1 MSKINQMVPSLL
13 LIFLELLSILFYGLF
28 TDYHSDANILL
39 HGTPEELFKEG
50 RFARIYK
57 LYGPFQDIH
66 VMMFIGFG
74 FLMTFLKKFWF
85 SSLGINFWLAALTLQ
100 WYILVQG
107 FFHCVLTDNWTH
119 KIPIHIDSFITGDFA
134 AASVL
139 ICFGALLGK
148 VSFNQMTIIALIQLV
163 FYTLNETLALVWFK
177 ITDIGGS
184 MLIHS
189 FGAYFGLTVSF
200 FITNK
205 KTLTKCAEIQGSNY
219 NSDLFSMIGTIFLW
233 MYWPSF
239 NGALASF
246 DARER
251 VVFHT
256 IISLTN
262 SCIFAFIFSR
272 MVSHDKKFDMIH
284 IQNASLAGG
293 VAIGAVA
300 DLPINGYAA
309 MIIGAIAGTVSV
321 LGFKYLLPYLEKKM
335 GLHDTCGVHNLHGL
349 PGVIGG
355 ICSAIAAAKAD
366 EETYGEKL
374 KEFFPLVASGG
385 RTAVSQGS
393 YQILCLFVSLGL
405 AICGGCVAAIVVKL
419 FTEENKEYFQDIV
432 SWEGAE
438 GYIPIMKTNLQAKE
452 EEVNNEKNGTINNMV
467 RHHKPSIL
475 FLPGM
480 LGELKNMSPT
490 KMRSDT
496 LLNKLP
502 EHKKE
507 MAMQALQEMV
517 NLGTKIMSP
526 TLRSEPISD
535 QKLFTIEQDDM
546 DDMLNDE
553 KKMKNTQEK

>member
-1 MSKINQMVPSLL
+1 MSKRNQVVPSLL
-13 LIFLELLSILFYGLF
+13 LILLELLSILFYGLF

-39 HGTPEELFKEG
+39 NETSEESFKEG
-50 RFARIYK
+50 HFARIYK

-85 SSLGINFWLAALTLQ
+85 SSLGMNFWLAALTLQ

-107 FFHCVLTDNWTH
+107 FFYCVLTDNWTY
-119 KIPIHIDSFITGDFA
+119 KIAIHIDSFISGDFA

-177 ITDIGGS
+177 VVDVGGS
-184 MLIHS
+184 MLIHT

-205 KTLTKCAEIQGSNY
+205 KTLAKCADIQGSNY

-239 NGALASF
+239 NGALASA
-246 DARER
+246 DGRER

-262 SCIFAFIFSR
+262 SCLFAFIFSR
-272 MVSHDKKFDMIH
+272 MVNNDEKFDMIH

-293 VAIGAVA
+293 VAIGAIA
-300 DLPINGYAA
+300 DLPINGFAA

-321 LGFKYLLPYLEKKM
+321 LGFKFLLPWVEKKL
-335 GLHDTCGVHNLHGL
+335 GLHDTCGVHNLHGI
-349 PGVIGG
+349 PGFIGG
-355 ICSAIAAAKAD
+355 VCSAIAAAKASP
-366 EETYGEKL
+366 ETYGEKL
-374 KEFFPLVASGG
+374 KEFFPLVASGE
-385 RTAVSQGS
+385 RTAVEQGC
-393 YQILCLFVSLGL
+393 YQILCLFVSMGL
-405 AICGGCVAAIVVKL
+405 AICGGFFAAMIVKL
-419 FTEENKEYFQDIV
+419 FTKEDEEYFQDIV

-438 GYIPIMKTNLQAKE
+438 GYIPIMKRNLHAKE
-452 EEVNNEKNGTINNMV
+452 QEEQNNVNKDAKNMV
-467 RHHKPSIL
+467 RHHKPSL
-475 FLPGM
+475 LYLPSM

-490 KMRSDT
+490 KLRSDP

-507 MAMQALQEMV
+507 LAMQALQEML
-517 NLGTKIMSP
+517 NLGKKIMTP
-526 TLRSEPISD
+526 QLNIEAEREISD
-535 QKLFTIEQDDM
+535 HKLFTLERDEM
-546 DDMLNDE
+546 DE
-553 KKMKNTQEK
+553 KQMRFTDEK